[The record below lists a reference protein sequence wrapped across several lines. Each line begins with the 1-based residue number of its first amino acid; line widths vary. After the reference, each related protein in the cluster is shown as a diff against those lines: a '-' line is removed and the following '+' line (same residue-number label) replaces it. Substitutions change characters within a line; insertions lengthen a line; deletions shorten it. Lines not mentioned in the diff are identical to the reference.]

1 VLSAFLLKTV
11 VALLP
16 ALVFYTYSIL
26 LTSLFGVESTLP
38 GNPSQVLLAMV
49 SAILLLSLPSLP
61 VILVVTA
68 YQPKSNWSA
77 GVIGLAVGA
86 IGGLSLAL
94 LISMVTGQANMR
106 SIVSASVTEA
116 TVGIYV
122 GLVTMWLN
130 GKFKKSLGAKP

>member
-1 VLSAFLLKTV
+1 
-11 VALLP
+11 
-16 ALVFYTYSIL
+16 
-26 LTSLFGVESTLP
+26 
-38 GNPSQVLLAMV
+38 MV